1 MSTRATYKF
10 ISAWRPDVV
19 LYKHHDG
26 YPEGAV
32 QWLEGVRYPEAFIR
46 KNDEAEI
53 TESHETHGDTEYRY
67 TIKALPARQSK
78 IWVQKRINFSHHWEV
93 IFQGSA
99 ELFQEYYS
107 VTRQAETVYEFS
119 LSKEAQ
125 KDLAIDPDV
134 PGKIIA
140 KIYPAAKGA

>member
-32 QWLEGVRYPEAFIR
+32 QWLEGVRYPEDFIR

-53 TESHETHGDTEYRY
+53 TKSHETHCDTEYRY
-67 TIKALPARQSK
+67 TIEALPARQSK

-119 LSKEAQ
+119 LSKEA
-125 KDLAIDPDV
+125 LEEIF
-134 PGKIIA
+134 A
-140 KIYPAAKGA
+140 KIYPAAKGDVNG